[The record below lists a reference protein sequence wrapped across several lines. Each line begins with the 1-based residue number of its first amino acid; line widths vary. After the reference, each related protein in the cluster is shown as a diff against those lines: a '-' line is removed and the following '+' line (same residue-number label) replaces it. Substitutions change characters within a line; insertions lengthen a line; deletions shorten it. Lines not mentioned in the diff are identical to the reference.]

1 MPGPVWTMALWF
13 GTSAV
18 VLALAMA
25 SPMSLSA
32 ATGPL
37 VVAML
42 YALGVAVALLVMK
55 ARTPTWFILA
65 QTAVASVA
73 CLWIVYVSVT
83 PQGAVTSS
91 IGLVAVAAYLGFWMT
106 IRVAVALTAA
116 SSAILLTVFAATDHL
131 PGLLVPWLL
140 VSALSLGL
148 VVSIGTLVSRLNHLV
163 VTDPLT
169 GLLNRSGLEMLIDL
183 QGGIGRVVEPRS
195 VIVIDLDDF
204 KELNDR
210 EGHLAGD
217 GALREFGDA
226 IRDVIRPDDIAI
238 RSGGDE
244 FVLVLPQTDRSGATS
259 LATRLRRATQVGWS
273 YGVTS
278 WKTNETLDDALAR
291 ADHDMYQQKAHHP
304 DQG

>member
-13 GTSAV
+13 GVSAV
-18 VLALAMA
+18 VLALSMA
-25 SPMSLSA
+25 SPMSPSA

-37 VVAML
+37 GLALL
-42 YALGVAVALLVMK
+42 YALGVAVALVVMK
-55 ARTPTWFILA
+55 ARTPAWFILA
-65 QTAVASVA
+65 QTAVATAA

-83 PQGAVTSS
+83 PQGVVTSS
-91 IGLVAVAAYLGFWMT
+91 IGLVAVAAYLGFWVT
-106 IRVAVALTAA
+106 LRLAVAFMAAA
-116 SSAILLTVFAATDHL
+116 SALLLAVLAATDRL

-148 VVSIGTLVSRLNHLV
+148 VVSIGTLVSRLNRLV
-163 VTDPLT
+163 VTDSLT

-217 GALREFGDA
+217 DALREFGDA

-244 FVLVLPQTDRSGATS
+244 FVLVLPQTDRTGATS
-259 LATRLRRATQVGWS
+259 LAARLRLATHVGWS

-278 WKTNETLDDALAR
+278 WKTLEPFDDALAR

-304 DQG
+304 DEG